1 MAGSYILL
9 IKLPEER
16 TITIGSLKALHFLR
30 GYYAYVGSA
39 MSGFKTRISRHLK
52 SNKKL
57 HWHIDYLLD
66 KASITGIICSETT
79 ARAECIIAQ
88 ALSRQF
94 DSVPG
99 FGCSDCRCH
108 SHLLFS
114 ANENQIKSTIMA
126 ILKSQDDRQA
136 LNKGGKD
143 EPIPSGG

>member
-1 MAGSYILL
+1 MKGSYVLL
-9 IKLPEER
+9 IQLPKEQ
-16 TITIGSLKALHFLR
+16 TITIGSLKALHFPG

-52 SNKKL
+52 SNKKR

-66 KASITGIICSETT
+66 KASITGIIRSETT
-79 ARAECIIAQ
+79 ARTECTIAQ

-108 SHLLFS
+108 SHLFFS
-114 ANENQIKSTIMA
+114 ANKSEMKSTIMTT
-126 ILKSQDDRQA
+126 LKSQGVRQR
-136 LNKGGKD
+136 LERINRRNF
-143 EPIPSGG
+143 